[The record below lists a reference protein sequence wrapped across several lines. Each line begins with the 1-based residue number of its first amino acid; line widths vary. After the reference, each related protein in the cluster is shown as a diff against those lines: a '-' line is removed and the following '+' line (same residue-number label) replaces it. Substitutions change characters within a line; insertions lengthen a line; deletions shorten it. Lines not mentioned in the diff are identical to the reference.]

1 MKNVIFGNYDAYLD
15 FGLIRTGMT
24 IGTPT
29 PKTKTVDIEGADGEL
44 DLTEYFGDV
53 TYSNRPLSFEFQ
65 TPKTQEEFTELFTQ
79 ILNALHG
86 KKMSVKPSDDIE
98 YHYVGRISVNEWKSD
113 KAIGKV
119 VIDVVAEPFKY
130 KDAPTIVSR
139 SITSTTQISCFNTR
153 KNVVPTITVTGY
165 ATIVYRTY
173 ASNGELLK
181 EARLTISSD
190 KYPYT
195 FTDSNI
201 LFKEGENIL
210 EVTMNGTIT
219 IEYQEGAL

>member
-1 MKNVIFGNYDAYLD
+1 MKSVIFGNYDAFLD

-29 PKTKTVDIEGADGEL
+29 PKTKVIEIEGADGEL
-44 DLTEYFGDV
+44 DV

-65 TPKTQEEFTELFTQ
+65 TIKTQEEFTELFTQ
-79 ILNALHG
+79 VLNALHG
-86 KKMSVKPSDDIE
+86 KKMIVKQSDDIE
-98 YHYVGRISVNEWKSD
+98 YHYVGRITVNEWKSN
-113 KAIGKV
+113 KAIGKI
-119 VIDVVAEPFKY
+119 VIDVSAEPFKY
-130 KDAPTIVSR
+130 KDDPTIVSR
-139 SITSTTQISCFNTR
+139 SITNTTQISCFNTR
-153 KNVVPTITVTGY
+153 KHVVPTITITGS
-165 ATIVYRTY
+165 ATIVHRTY
-173 ASNGELLK
+173 AINGEILK
-181 EARLTISSD
+181 ETRLTVSSD

-195 FTDSNI
+195 FTDPNI